1 MGKFKVVLGAM
12 KVYPIAKADVV
23 ANGVPTTEVHNRQLL
38 LHPPSLME
46 KLGMLQRHDTGT
58 ARVEHVGVLT
68 YPLEVQTTLQHIVI
82 RMLCSRPR
90 RTISTMQSSTEVQP
104 FLHR

>member
-23 ANGVPTTEVHNRQLL
+23 ANGVQTTEIHNRQ

-46 KLGMLQRHDTGT
+46 KLGMPPRHDTGT
-58 ARVEHVGVLT
+58 ARVERVGVLT
-68 YPLEVQTTLQHIVI
+68 YPLEVQTTTLHIVI

-90 RTISTMQSSTEVQP
+90 RTISTMQSFMEVQP